1 MGLFV
6 CSKCKC
12 VENTAL
18 GWWWSKN
25 LIKLVLPPDMKDYE
39 EHEGLCSECLPATAK
54 FTDGK
59 LIGAKGVWHGKFPK
73 VNIDDFMKSEEG
85 KHYERRGNALY
96 YISGKTSG

>member
-18 GWWWSKN
+18 GWWWSRHI
-25 LIKLVLPPDMKDYE
+25 LKLTLPPEMKE
-39 EHEGLCSECLPATAK
+39 FESGKGLCSECLPADAK
-54 FTDGK
+54 FSDGK

-73 VNIDDFMKSEEG
+73 VHIDDFMNSEEG
-85 KHYERRGNALY
+85 KYYLRVGDALIY
-96 YISGKTSG
+96 NNH